1 MLGSVNVPGVS
12 QREVDELKK
21 TCGSIL
27 RMLMLRE
34 ASLPMADHQ
43 GKTLCTRDGTAIAA
57 VRKI

>member
-1 MLGSVNVPGVS
+1 MLGSVNVPSVT
-12 QREVDELKK
+12 QKELDDLKK

-34 ASLPMADHQ
+34 VSLPMADHQ
-43 GKTLCTRDGTAIAA
+43 GKTLCTRDGTVIAA

>member
-12 QREVDELKK
+12 WRELDELKK
-21 TCGSIL
+21 TCGGIL

-34 ASLPMADHQ
+34 ASLPLAERQ
-43 GKTLCTRDGTAIAA
+43 GKTLCTRDGTVIAA

>member
-12 QREVDELKK
+12 RQELDELKS
-21 TCGSIL
+21 TCGGIL

-34 ASLPMADHQ
+34 ASLPLAERQ
-43 GKTLCTRDGTAIAA
+43 GKTLCTRDGMVIAA

>member
-12 QREVDELKK
+12 QKELDELKK

-34 ASLPMADHQ
+34 VSLPMANHQ
-43 GKTLCTRDGTAIAA
+43 GKTLCTRDGTVIVA